1 VRQPPRRQLLNGRTR
16 PHRAPRRQA
25 VRGAGLLDGLLAL
38 LILSVGLL
46 GMTRLQAR
54 MLAQGTEVQ
63 QRLAA
68 AALADELLARVRVDI
83 PNRACYTLPA
93 SGTCASVAARVQT
106 DHWGAQVVASLPGG
120 SASVVIDSS
129 LTMTVLVQWT
139 GKAADEPRRLELRS
153 DVRD

>member
-1 VRQPPRRQLLNGRTR
+1 MRQPPRRQLLSGRAR
-16 PHRAPRRQA
+16 PHPAPRRQA

-93 SGTCASVAARVQT
+93 KGTCASAAARAQADDWSARVAAT
-106 DHWGAQVVASLPGG
+106 LPGG
-120 SASVVIDSS
+120 SASVVIDTS

-139 GKAADEPRRLELRS
+139 GKAAAEPRRLELRT

>member
-1 VRQPPRRQLLNGRTR
+1 MRQPPRRQLLSGRTR

-25 VRGAGLLDGLLAL
+25 VRGAGLLDALLAL

-54 MLAQGTEVQ
+54 MLAQGTEAQ
-63 QRLAA
+63 HRLAA

-93 SGTCASVAARVQT
+93 SGTCADADARAQADDWSARVSAT
-106 DHWGAQVVASLPGG
+106 LPGG
-120 SASVVIDSS
+120 SASVEIDAG
-129 LTMTVLVQWT
+129 LTMTVLVEWT
-139 GKAADEPRRLELRS
+139 GKAADEPRRLELRT